1 MLYYLGRG
9 KKKEKAK
16 NTYMMIG
23 GSMMAALVMIFM
35 FFNVITVTVG
45 KSFLFTFITKLLVLV
60 NWIQSSSHPKKT
72 TSHNGVTILTE

>member
-1 MLYYLGRG
+1 
-9 KKKEKAK
+9 
-16 NTYMMIG
+16 MIG

-60 NWIQSSSHPKKT
+60 NWIQSSSHSKKT